1 MSKRKK
7 RGKTSPSVR
16 NGENKEATQIVQRD
30 EREQAAEKS
39 ETKEERKWE
48 DNKQETGRLEK
59 QEGDCHKAVE
69 LEVHE
74 EKQQEKGKP
83 ETQEEKQQEK
93 RKSETQE
100 EKQQEKG
107 KSEAQEEKQQ
117 EEGKLEVQE
126 EKHQEAESSE
136 TEKEQKQESEQ
147 RVVPWKRIL
156 GITLGAALF
165 IVLGIYVGGIFYFQ
179 DKFFPN
185 TRINGMDA
193 AHCTVEDIEAFIADE
208 MHSYKLLL
216 KERGGG
222 RELIKAEQIGYRY
235 VSKGEVQGFLE
246 AQNPFTWPASAW
258 KEYEETFVSSAE
270 LDEALLEQ
278 TVSQLRCLSPEE
290 TVAPKDA
297 YMEFHKTTYR
307 IIEEV
312 EGKKVKPKRLLK
324 LLKAAIAAGE
334 KELDLEESN
343 CYAQPSVRKDDKGLN
358 RLVQNLNQYAQT
370 VITYSFGEKTE
381 VLDGSR
387 IKDWLTYDENGNVT
401 LDENQIPIYVEELA
415 AQYDTYNKP
424 RNFKTHDGSFVEVE
438 GGRYGWKIDQEA
450 EAAELLELVKQGAQT
465 ERTAIFAQTAVSWEN
480 SDLGHSYVEIDLT
493 NQHLWM
499 YIDGIEEVSSDF
511 VSGDMSKGN
520 RRTPP
525 GTFTLYYKTSPAVL
539 KSNTPGDS
547 YESPVTYWMPFNG
560 GIGLHDASWRG
571 SFGGNIYK
579 YNGSHGCINLP
590 TSAAREI
597 YQRIEKGFPI
607 ICYYR

>member
-7 RGKTSPSVR
+7 RGKTSPAVQS
-16 NGENKEATQIVQRD
+16 GENKEAAQIVQRD
-30 EREQAAEKS
+30 EREQPAEKS
-39 ETKEERKWE
+39 ETKEERKLE

-59 QEGDCHKAVE
+59 QGGDYQKAVGS
-69 LEVHE
+69 EVQEEKQQEKEKPESQE

-83 ETQEEKQQEK
+83 ESQEEKQQEAEP
-93 RKSETQE
+93 SET
-100 EKQQEKG
+100 G
-107 KSEAQEEKQQ
+107 
-117 EEGKLEVQE
+117 
-126 EKHQEAESSE
+126 
-136 TEKEQKQESEQ
+136 KEQDQEPEQ

-156 GITLGAALF
+156 GITGGAALF

-185 TRINGMDA
+185 TRINGIDA
-193 AHCTVEDIEAFIADE
+193 AHCTVEDIETLIADK
-208 MHSYKLLL
+208 MQSYKLLL
-216 KERGGG
+216 KERDGG

-235 VSKGEVQGFLE
+235 VSKGEVQGFLRE
-246 AQNPFTWPASAW
+246 QNPFTWPASAW

-270 LDEALLEQ
+270 FDEALLEQ
-278 TVSQLRCLSPEE
+278 TVSQLRCISPEE

-297 YMEFHKTTYR
+297 HMEFHKTTYR

-334 KELDLEESN
+334 KELDLEEAN

-387 IKDWLTYDENGNVT
+387 IKDWLAYDENGNVT
-401 LDENQIPIYVEELA
+401 LDETQIPVYVAELA

-438 GGRYGWKIDQEA
+438 GGRYGWKIDQES

-560 GIGLHDASWRG
+560 GIGLHDANWRG